1 MIPRGCT
8 CTAYYD
14 FPFKENDV
22 DTLFVTYEQANKIVF
37 EKSIDDCTFLDG
49 EIEVKLEQEDTILL
63 EEKIRI
69 RMQIRGKLNDG
80 SAFKSDVVEASTD
93 ELIKEGVI

>member
-14 FPFKENDV
+14 FPFKEDDV
-22 DTLFVTYEQANKIVF
+22 DVLYVTYEQANHIVF
-37 EKSIDDCTFLDG
+37 EKTIDDCTFLDG
-49 EIEVKLEQEDTILL
+49 EIEVKLGQDDTILL
-63 EEKIRI
+63 QEKIRI

-80 SAFKSDVVEASTD
+80 STFKSDVVEASTD